1 MGVKTT
7 IEIAEWVCK
16 TKYNDFGFSADDLQY
31 VKGLALS
38 HFGMNIAGSTMLFGK
53 KVIEYTKEFSAAA
66 DAGVVNGGYL
76 CSMEYAALANGAAAH
91 TTELEDNSWPES
103 IYSCGAW
110 PTCFAL
116 AEKLKLS
123 GKDVI
128 EAFVIGWEVA
138 GRLGIVA
145 ADATNKGWAIFS
157 TFLTIGCAAMAA
169 KLLKLNVEQTAW
181 AMSLAASQAA
191 GIARQT
197 GTGAH
202 LIEAGFNGRDG
213 ICSAKLAKLGYTG
226 STTILEGRGGY
237 MDLLVDKPDFD
248 LSMGDGW
255 RVLEIGM
262 KKYPC
267 CWLGHLGIDTT
278 FDLINENNLKWD
290 DVVSVTHHV
299 NNTFPLYLKFDD
311 PQTGE
316 DARFSI
322 QHNTVCCFFDKKV
335 FLDSYTDKKARDPK
349 YVEARKKVH
358 VEVHPEY
365 PEGHLTWTG
374 PVSVKLKNGEV
385 IEKTRNGIKGLAD
398 DKLTSQE
405 QMQKYMDCIEFSGI
419 VSNEKAQR
427 LSQKIWELDKI
438 EDVSGLCNELTYLKK

>member
-1 MGVKTT
+1 MGAKSTL
-7 IEIAEWVCK
+7 EIAEWVCK
-16 TKYNDFGFSADDLQY
+16 TKYDDFGFSASDLQY

-53 KVIEYTKEFSAAA
+53 KVIEYTREFSAAA
-66 DAGVVNGGYL
+66 DAGVVNGGYK
-76 CSMEYAALANGAAAH
+76 CSLEYAALANGAAAH

-123 GKDVI
+123 GKDAI

-145 ADATNKGWAIFS
+145 ANATNKGWAIFS

-169 KLLKLNVEQTAW
+169 KMLKLNVDQTAW
-181 AMSLAASQAA
+181 AISLAASQAA

-226 STTILEGRGGY
+226 SPTILEGRGGY
-237 MDLLVDKPDFD
+237 MDLLADKPLFD
-248 LSMGDGW
+248 LAMGDGW

-278 FDLINENNLKWD
+278 FDLINENNLKWE
-290 DVVSVTHHV
+290 DVESVTHHV
-299 NNTFPLYLKFDD
+299 NNTFPLYLKFSD

-322 QHNTVCCFFDKKV
+322 QHNTVCCFFDNRV
-335 FLDSYTDKKARDPK
+335 FLESFTDEKARNPK

-365 PEGHLTWTG
+365 PEGHLTWKG
-374 PVSVKLKNGEV
+374 PVTVKLKNGKS
-385 IEKTRNGIKGLAD
+385 IEKKRDSIKGLAD
-398 DKLTSQE
+398 DKLSSEE
-405 QMQKYMDCIEFSGI
+405 QMQKYMDCINFANVISK
-419 VSNEKAQR
+419 EKAER
-427 LSQKIWELDKI
+427 IAQKVWELDKI
-438 EDVSGLCNELTYLKK
+438 EDVSELCDELTNLKN